1 MRLILGLYLTF
12 ITVMFVR
19 CEKLTEV
26 DELAKQSNRVQI
38 VFSDNLLNYTD
49 VNDKKEIRRIAN
61 FITDEETP
69 FYKCGYDGYMIF
81 FTDHGSVRMDFNLQD
96 DCAHVV
102 YDYAMTIKTFKISEE
117 GITYLR
123 QLKK

>member
-1 MRLILGLYLTF
+1 MRLILGIYFTF
-12 ITVMFVR
+12 ITIMFVR

-38 VFSDNLLNYTD
+38 VFNDNLINYTD
-49 VNDKKEIRRIAN
+49 VEDRKEIRRIAN

-81 FTDHGSVRMDFNLQD
+81 FTDQGSVRMDFNLQD